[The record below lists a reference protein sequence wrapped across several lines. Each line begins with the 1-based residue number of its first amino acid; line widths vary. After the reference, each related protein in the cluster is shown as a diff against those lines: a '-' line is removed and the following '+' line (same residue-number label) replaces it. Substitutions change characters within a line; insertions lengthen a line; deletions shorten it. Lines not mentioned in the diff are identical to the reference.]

1 VDSAIVV
8 GPLIHEFGWHPT
20 DFDKLAA
27 GSVAGHV
34 IECGCHATGGNF
46 TDWEQSY
53 SYGWDNVGYP
63 IADVKS
69 DGSFVISK
77 PGGTGGVVT
86 TATVSEQIVY
96 EIHDPAAYILP
107 DVVVDF
113 TQVKVTQLTAPD
125 ADTGEGGSVLVTG
138 ARGRPPTPFYKASI
152 TYLGGL
158 KMDAVLM
165 VGGIDA
171 KRKALAVADGILTR
185 TRRLFKERGI
195 ADYSNVHV
203 EPLGAEASYGPNG
216 RMDDSREVLLRYFFS
231 EILKILK
238 T

>member
-1 VDSAIVV
+1 M
-8 GPLIHEFGWHPT
+8 IHEFGWKAV

-46 TDWEQSY
+46 TDWETSY

-63 IADVKS
+63 IAEVKPN
-69 DGSFVISK
+69 GSFIISK
-77 PGGTGGVVT
+77 PQNTGGVVT
-86 TATVSEQIVY
+86 TATISEQIVY

-107 DVVVDF
+107 DVIVDF
-113 TQVKVTQLTAPD
+113 TQVKVKQLVPPNAE
-125 ADTGEGGSVLVTG
+125 TGEGGKVLVTG
-138 ARGRPPTPFYKASI
+138 ARGRPPTPHYKASI

-158 KMDAVLM
+158 KMEAVLM
-165 VGGIDA
+165 IGGVDA

-195 ADYSNVHV
+195 ADYSDVNV

-216 RMDDSREVLLRYFFS
+216 RMDNSREVLLR
-231 EILKILK
+231 
-238 T
+238 

>member
-1 VDSAIVV
+1 M
-8 GPLIHEFGWHPT
+8 
-20 DFDKLAA
+20 AA

-46 TDWEQSY
+46 TDWELSY

-63 IADVKS
+63 IAEVKP
-69 DGSFVISK
+69 DGSFIVSK
-77 PGGTGGVVT
+77 PKGTGGVVT

-107 DVVVDF
+107 DVTVDF
-113 TQVKVTQLTAPD
+113 THVKVQQLTLPD
-125 ADTGEGGSVLVTG
+125 PDSGEGGRVLVTG
-138 ARGRPPTPFYKASI
+138 AKGKPPTPYYKASV

-165 VGGIDA
+165 IGGIDA
-171 KRKALAVADGILTR
+171 KRKALAVADSILAR
-185 TRRLFKERGI
+185 TRRVFKERGLG
-195 ADYSNVHV
+195 DYSNVHI

-216 RMDDSREVLLRYFFS
+216 RTDNSREVLLRYFSSHKFN
-231 EILKILK
+231 
-238 T
+238 